1 MMIVTST
8 PLRRSGAAKLSPKG
22 WHKSAQG
29 NALGNEDRKLS
40 QALNGRYSLLLRR
53 RLLRPF
59 RASKL
64 VSAFDS
70 QGVALG

>member
-1 MMIVTST
+1 MES
-8 PLRRSGAAKLSPKG
+8 RSYCRLLSPKG

-59 RASKL
+59 RAHKL
-64 VSAFDS
+64 YSAFNS